1 MEKSC
6 TPLAKIIGVTAA
18 AAGAIAIGM
27 AVTGGAAF
35 GAAVAGFH
43 EAKSAVEDAMK
54 KKDRDVASE

>member
-6 TPLAKIIGVTAA
+6 TPLAKIIGVTVAV
-18 AAGAIAIGM
+18 AGAIAIGM
-27 AVTGGAAF
+27 AVTDGAAF
-35 GAAVAGFH
+35 GVAVAGFH